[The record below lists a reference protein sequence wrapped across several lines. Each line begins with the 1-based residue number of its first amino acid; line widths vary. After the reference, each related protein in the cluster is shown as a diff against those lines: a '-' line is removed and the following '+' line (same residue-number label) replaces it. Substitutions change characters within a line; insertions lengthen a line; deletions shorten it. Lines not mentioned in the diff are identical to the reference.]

1 MSLQSEFSLARFLQ
15 NPIAKYD
22 LNLLN
27 IDSRPV
33 RQKCYSG
40 NKTTLLKIIDIIREI
55 TSQRVHHCL
64 F

>member
-15 NPIAKYD
+15 NPIAKSD

-27 IDSRPV
+27 IDSRLV
-33 RQKCYSG
+33 RQKRYSG
-40 NKTTLLKIIDIIREI
+40 NKTTLLKIIDIISEI
-55 TSQRVHHCL
+55 TSERVYQCL